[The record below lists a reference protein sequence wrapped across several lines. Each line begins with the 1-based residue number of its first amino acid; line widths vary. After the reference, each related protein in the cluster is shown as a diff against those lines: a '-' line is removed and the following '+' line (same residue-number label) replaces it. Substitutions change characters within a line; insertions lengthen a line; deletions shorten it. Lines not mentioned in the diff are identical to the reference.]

1 MFSTIVVGTDG
12 SDTADRAVNRAAGLA
27 RLSGARLHVV
37 SAYSPENVR
46 LAGGPGP
53 EASDWSIGSDYKAD
67 SVLQTTIARLSGE
80 GIEIAQHAPKGDP
93 ADGIIEVATREQAD
107 LIVLGSKGM
116 QGARR
121 VLGSVPN
128 KVSHHAPCDLL
139 IVNTTAQVGS

>member
-1 MFSTIVVGTDG
+1 MRV
-12 SDTADRAVNRAAGLA
+12 AGDPA
-27 RLSGARLHVV
+27 
-37 SAYSPENVR
+37 
-46 LAGGPGP
+46 P
-53 EASDWSIGSDYKAD
+53 EASDWSIGSDYKVD
-67 SVLQTTIARLSGE
+67 SVLQSTIARLSGE

-128 KVSHHAPCDLL
+128 KVSHHAPCDLM
-139 IVNTTAQVGS
+139 IVNTTAQVGG